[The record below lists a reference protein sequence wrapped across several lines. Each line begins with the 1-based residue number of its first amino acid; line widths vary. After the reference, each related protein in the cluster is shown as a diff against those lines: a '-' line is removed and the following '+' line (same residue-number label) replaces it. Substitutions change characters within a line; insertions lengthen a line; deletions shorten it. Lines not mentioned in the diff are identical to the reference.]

1 MQERLTMSPHERVN
15 QRRFGLR
22 VGGLA
27 LLCLTL
33 ISGCTAQF
41 LYNRL
46 NFLIPWYLS
55 GQVSLDETQEA
66 ELKSAITSL
75 TAWHRSSQLG
85 RYSAFM
91 RSLSAEIAQP
101 VTREQIEQASHTIE
115 GFWVDIIRELT
126 PDAARWLQSL
136 SPAQVQELLV
146 SFAEDDEDSRD
157 EECAAPSEKQ
167 TARRIKSITRAVK
180 YWAGTLDD
188 SQHELVAAAA
198 KDLRPTGCDW
208 LESRAR
214 WRDQL
219 GRALSA
225 TGDAQARD
233 ASVRVLLLDP
243 RPTWTEAYRSGFEAN
258 RSRIIDLMASL
269 DATWSGEQ
277 RKAIQNRLVKLAGDL
292 DELARSSP

>member
-1 MQERLTMSPHERVN
+1 MSPHEPVN
-15 QRRFGLR
+15 PHRLGRRTR
-22 VGGLA
+22 WLA
-27 LLCLTL
+27 LLCLAL
-33 ISGCTAQF
+33 ISACTAQF

-55 GQVSLDETQEA
+55 GQVSLDEAQEA

-91 RSLSAEIAQP
+91 RSLAAEIAQP
-101 VTREQIEQASHTIE
+101 VTREQIERSAHTIE

-126 PDAARWLQSL
+126 PEAARWLQSL
-136 SPAQVQELLV
+136 SPAQVDELMA

-157 EECAAPSEKQ
+157 EECTAPSAKQ
-167 TARRIKSITRAVK
+167 TERRIKGITRAVK
-180 YWAGTLDD
+180 YWAGTLND
-188 SQHELVAAAA
+188 SQLELVAATA

-219 GRALSA
+219 KRALSA
-225 TGDAQARD
+225 PGDAQARD
-233 ASVRVLLLDP
+233 ASVRALLLDP
-243 RPTWTEAYRSGFEAN
+243 RPTWTEAYRSAFEAN

-269 DATWSGEQ
+269 DATWTGEQ
-277 RKAIQNRLVKLAGDL
+277 RKAIQGRLMKLAAEL
-292 DELARSSP
+292 DELVASSP

>member
-1 MQERLTMSPHERVN
+1 MSPHERVN
-15 QRRFGLR
+15 QQRFGWR
-22 VGGLA
+22 AGWLA

-55 GQVSLDETQEA
+55 GQVSLDDTQED
-66 ELKSAITSL
+66 ELKTAVTSL

-101 VTREQIEQASHTIE
+101 VTREQIERAAHSME

-136 SPAQVQELLV
+136 SAAQVDELMA

-167 TARRIKSITRAVK
+167 TERRVKGISRAVK
-180 YWAGTLDD
+180 YWAGALDD
-188 SQHELVAAAA
+188 AQRELVAAAA

-219 GRALSA
+219 KRALSA
-225 TGDAQARD
+225 TGESQARD
-233 ASVRVLLLDP
+233 ASVRALLLDP
-243 RPTWTEAYRSGFEAN
+243 RPTWTDAYRSGFEAN

-269 DATWSGEQ
+269 DATWSAEQ
-277 RKAIQNRLVKLAGDL
+277 RKAIQGRLTKLAGEL
-292 DELARSSP
+292 DELAKSSP

>member
-1 MQERLTMSPHERVN
+1 MSPHERVN
-15 QRRFGLR
+15 QQRFGLR
-22 VGGLA
+22 AGWLA
-27 LLCLTL
+27 LLCLML

-55 GQVSLDETQEA
+55 GQVSLDDAQEA
-66 ELKSAITSL
+66 ELKNAISSL

-91 RSLSAEIAQP
+91 RSFSAEIAQP
-101 VTREQIEQASHTIE
+101 VTREQIERASHTIE

-126 PDAARWLQSL
+126 PDAALWLQSL
-136 SPAQVQELLV
+136 SPAQVDELMT

-157 EECAAPSEKQ
+157 EECTAPSEKQ
-167 TARRIKSITRAVK
+167 TERRIKGITRAVK
-180 YWAGTLDD
+180 YWAGPLDD
-188 SQHELVAAAA
+188 AQRELVAEAA
-198 KDLRPTGCDW
+198 KELRPTGCDW

-219 GRALSA
+219 RRALSA
-225 TGDAQARD
+225 TADAQARD
-233 ASVRVLLLDP
+233 ASVRALLLDP
-243 RPTWTEAYRSGFEAN
+243 RPTWTQAYRSGFEAN

-269 DATWSGEQ
+269 DATWNAAQ
-277 RKAIQNRLVKLAGDL
+277 RRAIQDRLTKLAGDL
-292 DELARSSP
+292 DELAKSSP

>member
-1 MQERLTMSPHERVN
+1 MSPHERVN
-15 QRRFGLR
+15 QRRSGLR
-22 VGGLA
+22 VAGLA

-55 GQVSLDETQEA
+55 GQVSLDDAQEA

-101 VTREQIEQASHTIE
+101 VTREQIERASHTIE

-126 PDAARWLQSL
+126 PEAARWLQSL
-136 SPAQVQELLV
+136 SPSQVDELLA

-157 EECAAPSEKQ
+157 EECVAPSEKQ
-167 TARRIKSITRAVK
+167 TARRVKSITRAVK

-188 SQHELVAAAA
+188 SQSELVAAAA

-219 GRALSA
+219 KRALSA

-233 ASVRVLLLDP
+233 ESVRALLLDP
-243 RPTWTEAYRSGFEAN
+243 RPTWTQAYRSGFEAN

-277 RKAIQNRLVKLAGDL
+277 RKAIQDRLTKLAGDL
-292 DELARSSP
+292 EELAKASP